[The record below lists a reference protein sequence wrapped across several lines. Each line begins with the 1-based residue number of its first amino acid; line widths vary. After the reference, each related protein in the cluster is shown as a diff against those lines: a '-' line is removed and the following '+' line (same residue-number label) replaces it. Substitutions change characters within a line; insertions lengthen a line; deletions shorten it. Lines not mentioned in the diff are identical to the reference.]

1 MNLLGV
7 VDANCCF
14 TLIDVKAH
22 GRENDSNFFRNSSS
36 GKAFSS
42 GDINVPPIWNIP
54 GTSISI
60 PLYYVGDEAFPL
72 KPRK

>member
-1 MNLLGV
+1 MDGKNCLINNAGSLYFNYKNFQSMNLLGV

-42 GDINVPPIWNIP
+42 GDINVPPI
-54 GTSISI
+54 
-60 PLYYVGDEAFPL
+60 
-72 KPRK
+72 